1 MTAAIRRANLPQ
13 RLKDS
18 ALLLHR
24 HRDVAVRRE
33 TNLVAFYVGHEAAV
47 DVVMMASVS
56 ALATVSLGEFDAV
69 LFDPIDGA
77 DMDAVSANYFHML
90 VGAYAL
96 LFQGDPGANVAM
108 PSAVVLAVDMR
119 PEGNIRTIAEFI
131 TRPRL
136 TGAELR
142 PCPAEQQPI
151 LKVQPRLRVCIR
163 C

>member
-1 MTAAIRRANLPQ
+1 
-13 RLKDS
+13 
-18 ALLLHR
+18 LLHR